1 MISSLYMR
9 ITSFSLFCFALFA
22 TTTLQ
27 AQDIYKAFLTGRNEV
42 MPVLTSATGS
52 ITATLDGSNLVVA
65 GEFNNLSAP
74 PLDGGVTVSV
84 GFAGQ
89 EGAVSFSLSPAMNPD
104 QRSGVFQAGAN
115 SFSLSQ
121 AQVDL
126 LEDRSLY
133 VNINT
138 GNHPEGEIRGQLTP
152 DALTYFSTNLFGSNE
167 VPAVNSFG
175 NGQLIVELVTA
186 SNIVVTGS
194 FSNLGSA
201 FDESIGAH
209 IHLAAAGQNGPV
221 MLPLTVEV
229 GEDGTSGVLRAES
242 NTFEI
247 ELTQLL
253 SLGER
258 KLYANIHSINH
269 PGGELRGQFVPA
281 EASAVFRA
289 NLSGNHAVPVHASEA
304 AGAAMAEIYGD
315 TLMIVSGTFN
325 DLESPIETVG
335 NRPGLFAG
343 LAGESGGFI
352 FPITTTLEDS
362 GLNGEIEASNNVF
375 LLDNAQRT
383 ELYRRG
389 LYVNLATA
397 DQMEGALRGQLAPE
411 SQIFMHGFMSG
422 TLAVPTS
429 SSKGYGNLLVEL
441 NENKMTL
448 SGSYQDI
455 DGSPGSPRLRM
466 GYAGSTGEQLF
477 AVTTVGELMEA
488 NDNVFDLTEDQLAAL
503 MGRQIYFN
511 LPSSA
516 QSVGELRAQILP
528 EATAYFVSTLSGASQ
543 TEFVNTDAYG
553 QAIIEYTNGVST
565 VTGSFA
571 GLDSD
576 FNLNAGGG
584 AHIYDAYAGSSGE
597 IVQRLNVVLGEDS
610 QSGTFAAEDNNFNL
624 EADDIASLFD
634 RGQYISLVTTDQ
646 VNGAIRG
653 QLLPYANAYFTT
665 TLSGS
670 NQLLPIETGASGAL
684 KAELRGNELVI
695 SGSFNNL
702 MANASEEDA
711 SLRIGAAG
719 TVGLELSKLQPEL
732 SADTRAG
739 TYRPAQNTFTLTD
752 VEVRNLR
759 QDDLYVNIISPA
771 FASGELRGQLLAEP
785 NYAPEGDSEVLI
797 PTDGEQLVADG
808 DPTGMLRLKWDRPR
822 DESDLYYI
830 VQFSEFDDFRTFENK
845 EIIQGFDS
853 TLLYTLGSLDTFLMN
868 EGLEIGDTLQTHYRF
883 VASDGALSTVGK
895 GNLITLVRGDT
906 QRGTGADLE
915 IFITAPTTPYEQFAE
930 VPYQITVINRG
941 PQNARNIFVS
951 APLPEGMVFTSAT
964 PSLGTY
970 NLFFEWWNIPAMNV
984 GDTAVLDLTLFT
996 LVDNQPITNFV
1007 QIIGGQP
1014 LDPDSVPDNGVA
1026 PDPQEDDEAA
1036 FTIFSEPVIRGGVTS
1051 DLSLA
1056 LEVNQN
1062 EFTAFSNVAYTLT
1075 LTNDGPDS
1083 AANIRVGAL
1092 IPEGMTFTSAVASEG
1107 SYRVVTQ
1114 DWEVPLLRTGES
1126 VTLEL
1131 TLFTLVEGRPL
1142 TLFAQ
1147 IIASDQEDPDSTPA
1161 NDLDGVPDEDDEV
1174 AVTILPEDGIEG
1186 GNSADLSLS
1195 ISIDRQD
1202 YEIFT
1207 NYVYTFTLTN
1217 DGPDGA
1223 ANIFVDSQ
1231 LPDSL
1236 AFTDKAASVGEWNN
1250 FFQYWFLPFIESGAT
1265 ETLELTLFTLSEETP
1280 ITFFAQVIAVEQDD
1294 PDSMPNNNDTGIPVE
1309 DDEASLTITP
1319 VSNNANE
1326 IENRG
1331 HVFGSIYPVPTREE
1345 INVNVNSSKERS
1357 ALLSIVNQNGAVVRR
1372 RAVDL
1377 DFGDNAFRF
1386 DVEELPSGMYYIFL
1400 TDAKSKLLNWRFVKI
1415 E

>member
-1 MISSLYMR
+1 MISSLYIR
-9 ITSFSLFCFALFA
+9 ITSFALFCCALLF
-22 TTTLQ
+22 TTTIQ
-27 AQDIYKAFLTGRNEV
+27 AQDIYKAFLTGRSEV
-42 MPVLTSATGS
+42 MPVLTSATGN
-52 ITATLDGSNLVVA
+52 ITATLDGSNLVVT
-65 GEFNNLSAP
+65 GEFNDLSAA
-74 PLDGGVTVSV
+74 PLDGGITVNV

-89 EGAVSFSLSPAMNPD
+89 EGATSFSLAPSMNPD
-104 QRSGVFQAGAN
+104 QVSGVFQEGSN
-115 SFSLSQ
+115 TFSLSQ
-121 AQVDL
+121 AQIDQL
-126 LEDRSLY
+126 QDRSLY
-133 VNINT
+133 VNIT
-138 GNHPEGEIRGQLTP
+138 TANHPDGEVRGQLTP
-152 DALTYFSTNLFGSNE
+152 DALTYFSTNLLGSNE
-167 VPAVNSFG
+167 VPAINSFG
-175 NGQLIVELVTA
+175 NGHLIIELL
-186 SNIVVTGS
+186 SPSEIVITGS
-194 FSNLGSA
+194 FNNLGSA

-209 IHLAAAGQNGPV
+209 IHLGAAGQNGAV
-221 MLPLTVEV
+221 LFPLTVEL
-229 GEDGTSGVLRAES
+229 GADGTSGVFRAEANS
-242 NTFEI
+242 FEI

-258 KLYANIHSINH
+258 RLYANIHSMNH

-289 NLSGNHAVPVHASEA
+289 NLSGNHAVPVHVAEA
-304 AGAAMAEIYGD
+304 AGTAMAELYGD
-315 TLMIVSGTFN
+315 TLMIVSGTFG
-325 DLESPIETVG
+325 DLDSPIETIG

-352 FPITTTLEDS
+352 LPITTTLEDG

-375 LLDNAQRT
+375 LLGEAERT

-389 LYVNLATA
+389 LYLNLATA
-397 DQMEGALRGQLAPE
+397 DQSESALRGQLAPE
-411 SQIFMHGFMSG
+411 SQIVMHGFMSG

-429 SSKGYGNLLVEL
+429 SSKGYGNLLAEL
-441 NENKMTL
+441 NENKLTI

-455 DGSPGSPRLRM
+455 DGSPGGPRLHM

-477 AVTTVGELMEA
+477 VITNTGELIEA
-488 NDNVFDLTEDQLAAL
+488 NDNSFDLSEDQLAAL
-503 MGRQIYFN
+503 LGRQIYFN

-516 QSVGELRAQILP
+516 QSSGELRAQLLP

-543 TEFVNTDAYG
+543 TEFVNTAAYG
-553 QAIIEYTNGVST
+553 QAIVEYTSGVT
-565 VTGSFA
+565 TITGSFA

-576 FNLNAGGG
+576 FNLNAAGG
-584 AHIYDAYAGSSGE
+584 AHIYGGYAGSSGE
-597 IVQRLNVVLGEDS
+597 IVQRLNVMLSDDS
-610 QSGTFAAEDNNFNL
+610 QSGTFAATDNTFNME
-624 EADDIASLFD
+624 EADVANLFD

-665 TLSGS
+665 TLSGFS
-670 NQLLPIETGASGAL
+670 QLLPVETGASGAL
-684 KAELRGNELVI
+684 KAELRGNQLTI

-702 MANASEEDA
+702 SANGTEDNT
-711 SLRIGAAG
+711 SLRIGDAG
-719 TVGLELSKLQPEL
+719 TLGAELARLTPEL
-732 SADTRAG
+732 SSDTRAG
-739 TYRPAQNTFTLTD
+739 IYRPAQNTFELSN
-752 VEVRNLR
+752 VEVRDLR
-759 QDDLYVNIISPA
+759 QDAQYVNIVSSA
-771 FASGELRGQLLAEP
+771 FPLGEIRGQLLAEP
-785 NYAPEGDSEVLI
+785 NYAPEGETEVVI
-797 PTDGEQLVADG
+797 PTDGELLVADG
-808 DPTGMLRLKWDRPR
+808 DPTGRLTLKWDAST
-822 DESDLYYI
+822 DESDLYYV

-845 EIIQGFDS
+845 TIIQGFDS
-853 TLLYTLGSLDTFLMN
+853 TLSYSLGSLDTFLMD
-868 EGLEIGDTLQTHYRF
+868 EGLMVGDTLQTHYRF
-883 VASDGALSTVGK
+883 VASDGALSTAGK
-895 GNLITLVRGDT
+895 SNLITIVRGDI

-915 IFITAPTTPYEQFAE
+915 LFITAPTTPYEQFSE
-930 VPYQITVINRG
+930 IPYQITVINRG
-941 PQNARNIFVS
+941 PLNARNIFVD

-964 PSLGTY
+964 PNLGTY
-970 NLFFEWWNIPAMNV
+970 NLFFEWWNIPTLNV

-996 LVDNQPITNFV
+996 LVDNRPIVNFV

-1026 PDPQEDDEAA
+1026 PEPQEDDEAA

-1051 DLSLA
+1051 DLSLD
-1056 LEVNQN
+1056 LEVLQD
-1062 EFTAFSNVAYTLT
+1062 EFTSFSNVTYVLT

-1147 IIASDQEDPDSTPA
+1147 VIASDQDDPDSTPA
-1161 NDLDGVPDEDDEV
+1161 NDLDGVPDEDDE
-1174 AVTILPEDGIEG
+1174 ASVTILPEDGVEG
-1186 GNSADLSLS
+1186 GNNADLELS
-1195 ISIDRQD
+1195 ISINRQD

-1223 ANIFVDSQ
+1223 ANVFVDAQ

-1236 AFTDKAASVGEWNN
+1236 RFTDKNASVGDWNN

-1265 ETLELTLFTLSEETP
+1265 ETLQLTLFTLSEETP
-1280 ITFFAQVIAVEQDD
+1280 ITYFAQVISVEQDD
-1294 PDSMPNNNDTGIPVE
+1294 PDSTPNNNDTGVPVE

-1319 VSNNANE
+1319 AGSNFNE

-1331 HVFGSIYPVPTREE
+1331 QVFGSIYPVPTRDE
-1345 INVNVNSSKERS
+1345 INVSVNSSKERS
-1357 ALLSIVNQNGAVVRR
+1357 AVLSVVNQNGAVVRR
-1372 RAVDL
+1372 QAVDL
-1377 DFGDNAFRF
+1377 AFGDNAFRF
-1386 DVEELPSGMYYIFL
+1386 NVEDLSSGMYYIFL
-1400 TDAKSKLLNWRFVKI
+1400 TDTKSKLLNWKFVKI